1 MTDLFSKIRL
11 KSSVL
16 KLKKKKKR
24 KLYNWQNNDPQLG
37 KRKYNPNCVFC
48 FLPVTLLTV
57 YQQILVFRLG
67 AAGEPV
73 SELAQ

>member
-1 MTDLFSKIRL
+1 MEVI
-11 KSSVL
+11 
-16 KLKKKKKR
+16 
-24 KLYNWQNNDPQLG
+24 NWQNNDPQLG
-37 KRKYNPNCVFC
+37 RRKYSPNCVFC

-57 YQQILVFRLG
+57 HQQILVFRLG